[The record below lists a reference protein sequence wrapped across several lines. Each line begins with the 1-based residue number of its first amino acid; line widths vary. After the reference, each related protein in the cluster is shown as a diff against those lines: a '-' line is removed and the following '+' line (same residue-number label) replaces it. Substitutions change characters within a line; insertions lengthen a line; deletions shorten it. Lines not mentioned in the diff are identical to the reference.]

1 MTPLTLRSPLVRRS
15 AAVAAAAVLSLG
27 LAACSDDESPEDANE
42 RAAQAAEEALSELN
56 QEVEEDAAD
65 SADGSAEET
74 PANDPGE
81 PQITAD
87 KTQDLADGDTIT
99 VTVRGLDV
107 EGGYYVG
114 ICKAGTGADA
124 AGEGGAP
131 DCTGDRED
139 SKWITAEGSDRGTD
153 HVDADGD
160 AEVELTVSEQGDAV
174 DCSTDKCVLKV
185 FGDHTNGFREV
196 GEAPV
201 SFAS

>member
-56 QEVEEDAAD
+56 QEVEEDAG
-65 SADGSAEET
+65 SADDSAEET

-124 AGEGGAP
+124 AGEGEAP

-174 DCSTDKCVLKV
+174 DCSTDKCVLKI

>member
-1 MTPLTLRSPLVRRS
+1 MTTLTLRSPLVRRA

-174 DCSTDKCVLKV
+174 DCSTDKCVLKI

>member
-1 MTPLTLRSPLVRRS
+1 MTTLNLRSPLVRRA

-139 SKWITAEGSDRGTD
+139 SKWITAEGSDKGTD
-153 HVDADGD
+153 HVDADGN
-160 AEVELTVSEQGDAV
+160 AEVELTVAEQGDAV

-196 GEAPV
+196 GDAPV

>member
-1 MTPLTLRSPLVRRS
+1 MTTLTLRSPLVRRA

-139 SKWITAEGSDRGTD
+139 SKWITAEGSDKGTD

-196 GEAPV
+196 GDAPV

>member
-1 MTPLTLRSPLVRRS
+1 MTTLTLRSPLVRRA

-196 GEAPV
+196 GDAPV

>member
-1 MTPLTLRSPLVRRS
+1 MTTLTLRSPLVRRA

-65 SADGSAEET
+65 SADSSAEET

-174 DCSTDKCVLKV
+174 DCSTDKCVLKI